1 MKNRISFI
9 SFLLVILLTAFSI
22 INAQHKFYVNLNDR
36 ADDLFKVTVIPEK
49 LGEQNKIFQFAAT
62 APGTYQNMDIGRYV
76 KNFKAFDK
84 NNSEIPVTNISLNQ
98 WEISN
103 PSIVNKIVYEIEET
117 WDSKITKNQIYAM
130 CGTSLEKDFAVI
142 NGHCVFGYFHGMQKY
157 PIEIKLE
164 YPNEWT
170 AGTALKQNTSGYF
183 TAPNFDTVVDS
194 PILLGPLTK
203 ASTTIDNTIID
214 VYTYSKK
221 GLIKSDNLLTGIE
234 DILNAQ
240 SQFTQGLPVDR
251 YVFLFSFEDFS
262 AGAWEHNY
270 SSFYVFTDD
279 TLNERYLG
287 EIRSTAAHEFFHVI
301 TPLHIHSEL
310 IADFNYEK
318 PVMSQHLWFYEG
330 VTEWASDILQLRDY
344 LISTEDYLNQV
355 SNKLTINDGF
365 DQNLPLTE
373 LGVKAV
379 EKQDQYFNIYNK
391 GAVVAALLDI
401 RLLEL
406 SNGKKGLREL
416 VLDLLKKYGAE
427 KSISEKNFFN
437 DLVAMTYPEIGDFIK
452 NYISGAE
459 KLPVKDYFGKLGIEY
474 NEFAGYDSSKV
485 GIGFGIGFVDNN
497 FVVTNVGPQN
507 AGKIQSGDIL
517 YKYEGEEITMQN
529 IQQTAVRINSLK
541 INETINF
548 TVKRNGKEV
557 AAQVTMLPRAI
568 RHVFKLIEKPTPEQ
582 LHLRNAWS
590 QNFMNYKNEVE

>member
-22 INAQHKFYVNLNDR
+22 ITAQHKFYVNLNDR
-36 ADDLFKVTVIPEK
+36 ADDLFKVTLMPGK
-49 LGEQNKIFQFAAT
+49 LGGENKIFQFAAT
-62 APGTYQNMDIGRYV
+62 APGTYQIMDIGRFV
-76 KNFKAFDK
+76 KSFKAFDK

-103 PSIVNKIVYEIEET
+103 PSAVNKIVYEVEET
-117 WDSKITKNQIYAM
+117 WDSKIPKGQIYAM
-130 CGTSLEKDFAVI
+130 CGTSLEKDFIVI

-157 PIEIKLE
+157 PVEIKLE

-170 AGTALKQNTSGYF
+170 AGTALTQNAEGYF
-183 TAPNFDTVVDS
+183 TAPDFDTVVDS
-194 PILLGPLTK
+194 PILLGKLTK

-221 GLIKSDNLLTGIE
+221 GLIKSDYLLSGIE
-234 DILNAQ
+234 DILSAQ
-240 SQFTQGLPVDR
+240 SQFTQGLPVER

-270 SSFYVFTDD
+270 SSFYVFEDD
-279 TLNERYLG
+279 TLNERYMSEL
-287 EIRSTAAHEFFHVI
+287 RSTAAHEFFHVI

-330 VTEWASDILQLRDY
+330 VTEWASDILQMRDY
-344 LISTEDYLNQV
+344 LISIDDFLSQV
-355 SNKLTINDGF
+355 SNKLSINDGF
-365 DQNLPLTE
+365 DQNLTLTE

-416 VLDLLKKYGAE
+416 ILDLLKKYGAE
-427 KSISEKNFFN
+427 KSISENNFFN
-437 DLVAMTYPEIGDFIK
+437 DLANMTHPEIGDFIK
-452 NYISGAE
+452 NYISGTG
-459 KLPVKDYFGKLGIEY
+459 KLPVKDYFEKLGIEY
-474 NEFAGYDSSKV
+474 TEFAGYDSSRV

-507 AGKIQSGDIL
+507 VGKLQSGDIL
-517 YKYEGEEITMQN
+517 YKFEGEEITLQN
-529 IQQTAVRINSLK
+529 IQQIAVKINSLK
-541 INETINF
+541 LGETINF
-548 TVKRNGKEV
+548 TVKRGGKEV
-557 AAQVTMLPRAI
+557 EAQVAMLPRAI
-568 RHVFKLIEKPTPEQ
+568 RHVFKLIDKPTQEQ
-582 LHLRNAWS
+582 LNLRNAWS
-590 QNFMNYKNEVE
+590 QNFTNYKSKVE